1 MAQFARSGSGILSAL
16 LALCVLLLFG
26 YLLFT
31 DAPPDRSD
39 QSLDPPIDL
48 LEAELPFEQFAAEE
62 SLPQREQ
69 INEQEATAFVDS
81 LAGYADREVITLREY
96 QDQFVRPDSIIALPS
111 IEQRVTTLKK
121 LMMDPSLEQDTPITL
136 TFTEETRGTSTLADL
151 SETEEDHIAP
161 ITIVTQS
168 GEEITAPLGELM
180 GRDDLDPTAEVTQI
194 KRRTRTENV
203 TAKQLSELDI
213 DEDQQMT
220 VTIQRSTQEISIA
233 EILGDAV
240 IEDNSLLYLHRV
252 TEEDRKGLWGII
264 LAGLIDRFR
273 AGMQID
279 GFANRDTVSVTIP
292 EYADQPL
299 PDGFSSFLG
308 RVLYDKVYTSY
319 VYNFKTNT
327 MGNNPDLIYPGQQ
340 LIMIS
345 FSPDELRRIYVFFAE
360 QRNESVE
367 TFAIGR

>member
-1 MAQFARSGSGILSAL
+1 MAQFARSGSVIFSAL
-16 LALCVLLLFG
+16 LALCVLLIFG

-31 DAPPDRSD
+31 DAPPDRSEHAFE
-39 QSLDPPIDL
+39 PPIDL
-48 LEAELPFEQFAAEE
+48 LEPDLPFEELVAYDP
-62 SLPQREQ
+62 LPGREQ
-69 INEQEATAFVDS
+69 INETEATAFVDN
-81 LAGYADREVITLREY
+81 LAGDSDTQIITLKEY
-96 QDQFVRPDSIIALPS
+96 QDQFVRSDSIIALPS

-121 LMMDPSLEQDTPITL
+121 LMTDSSLEDDTPITL
-136 TFTEETRGTSTLADL
+136 TFTEEKREKSTLSAL
-151 SETEEDHIAP
+151 SATEEDHIAP

-168 GEEITAPLGELM
+168 GEEITASLM
-180 GRDDLDPTAEVTQI
+180 DLMERDDLDTTAEITQI
-194 KRRTRTENV
+194 KRQTRTETI

-213 DEDQQMT
+213 AEDQEIS
-220 VTIQRSTQEISIA
+220 VSIQRGTQEISIA
-233 EILGDAV
+233 DILGDEV

-264 LAGLIDRFR
+264 LNGLIERFR

-279 GFANRDTVSVTIP
+279 GFANRDRVSVTIP
-292 EYADQPL
+292 EDADQPL

-308 RVLYDKVYTSY
+308 QVLHQKVNTSY

-340 LIMIS
+340 LIMIR
-345 FSPDELRRIYVFFAE
+345 FSPEDLRRIYVFFAE

-367 TFAIGR
+367 SFAISR